1 MKLNAEEALT
11 ERKPA
16 RQIPVDNFLAQ
27 RIQCAV
33 FPGVVE
39 PLATDDDP
47 SNKDLIM
54 EVQVKFLTGPGDDS
68 GLGLL
73 PGAVSLCALAFFC

>member
-16 RQIPVDNFLAQ
+16 RQIPVDKLLAQ

-33 FPGVVE
+33 SFPASLCH
-39 PLATDDDP
+39 LATDDDP
-47 SNKDLIM
+47 SNKDLMM
-54 EVQVKFLTGPGDDS
+54 EVQVKFS
-68 GLGLL
+68 
-73 PGAVSLCALAFFC
+73 